1 MNEVFELACPKN
13 LTTRKS
19 YLKFICPFR
28 ETNTGQNA
36 LSLIGLSLW
45 NKTSRDY
52 EKTQKH

>member
-1 MNEVFELACPKN
+1 MNEVFGLACPKS
-13 LTTRKS
+13 LRTRKS
-19 YLKFICPFR
+19 YLKLICPFR

-36 LSLIGLSLW
+36 IGLSMW